1 MSWRVLRAIKSRTNG
16 PNVTCV
22 ENGGVVPAMGRSITR
37 AVVSILVHIVIMN
50 TLEVMSTQHR
60 LYIKN
65 LKNV

>member
-16 PNVTCV
+16 PSVTCV
-22 ENGGVVPAMGRSITR
+22 ENGGVVPVTGRSITR
-37 AVVSILVHIVIMN
+37 VAASIHVPTAIMN
-50 TLEVMSTQHR
+50 TLEVTSTRHH